1 MTTAQR
7 PVLAILVGGGT
18 AALFDIV
25 YAFVRNGIGGR
36 DPLWVLQFVA
46 SGLLGKDAFK
56 HGVMAGAIGLLAH
69 TAILLIAATIYYF
82 ASRKLIV
89 LKNQALL
96 MGALFGIGVYLFMN
110 FVAVPISAVPFR
122 MTYDV
127 PKLLE
132 GFFSHAVLVGLPIA
146 FAIKKWA

>member
-1 MTTAQR
+1 MTTVQR

-18 AALFDIV
+18 AAVLDIV
-25 YAFVRNGIGGR
+25 YAFIRNGIGGR

-46 SGLLGKDAFK
+46 SGIMGKDAFNN
-56 HGVMAGAIGLLAH
+56 GVTAGAVGLLVH
-69 TAILLIAATIYYF
+69 TLILLVAATIYYF
-82 ASRKLIV
+82 ASQKWVV
-89 LKNQALL
+89 LKTQSLL
-96 MGALFGIGVYLFMN
+96 LGALFGIGVYLFMN

-132 GFFSHAVLVGLPIA
+132 GFVSHAALVGLPIA
-146 FAIKKWA
+146 LAVKRWT